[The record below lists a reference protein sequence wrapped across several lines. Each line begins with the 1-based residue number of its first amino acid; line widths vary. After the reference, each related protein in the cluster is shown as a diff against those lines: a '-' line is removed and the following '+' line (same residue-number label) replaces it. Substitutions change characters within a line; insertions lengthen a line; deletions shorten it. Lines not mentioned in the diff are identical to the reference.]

1 MLRPRW
7 QHTQHCDRS
16 TVLRACMLGTGKHVY
31 VYKCVYASMNACHVA
46 AQACNAERG
55 ATALQSRVPT
65 AAGRFP
71 RGQGSRCRQ
80 REAVPPGE
88 LEFWRVPGQGGLRVD
103 DDFILRL
110 PDPAGDHKNAPGLPK
125 ARGRRKSLERPWTAV
140 GSSKRPA
147 TTVGGREN
155 PIKVYEFQKP
165 GVNL

>member
-1 MLRPRW
+1 
-7 QHTQHCDRS
+7 
-16 TVLRACMLGTGKHVY
+16 MLGTGKHVY

-110 PDPAGDHKNAPGLPK
+110 PDPAGDHNVLSCWHEPRSSWEAIIIPLDHQCYICTGF
-125 ARGRRKSLERPWTAV
+125 RV
-140 GSSKRPA
+140 GCIYI
-147 TTVGGREN
+147 V
-155 PIKVYEFQKP
+155 IV
-165 GVNL
+165 